1 MRSGPW
7 VRIMSFP
14 LALFIFELIFLT
26 FMSFLF
32 CFSTES
38 EKIMAEATSAA
49 DALQRSF
56 DAEVADRSTLE
67 AVVTSVCEGLG
78 VSASRSSLRS

>member
-1 MRSGPW
+1 
-7 VRIMSFP
+7 
-14 LALFIFELIFLT
+14 
-26 FMSFLF
+26 
-32 CFSTES
+32 
-38 EKIMAEATSAA
+38 MAEATSAA

-78 VSASRSSLRS
+78 LSASRSSLRS